1 MQKILQTL
9 LDLQNVDIRLIDVRA
24 RLAKFPKKIAESD
37 ARIAAAKADLDA
49 SKAAQLATVK
59 DRKKY
64 ELDVDSWK
72 DKVRKYRDQGSQVK
86 TNEAYRAL
94 QHEVQMAEDEI
105 AKAEDRLLE
114 QMVASEEYDR
124 RIKASE
130 IALKD
135 VEQIERVQRSTV
147 EADRAV
153 AEKDLAELNAERT
166 RAIAE
171 IPEKLLDHYDRI
183 VRKHNG
189 VALAEVRN
197 EKCGACGMIV
207 RPHVIQEM
215 RRADSD
221 EMFHCETCTRIIYY
235 IEPSVSSAPAAASAS
250 HASAASTSHES

>member
-1 MQKILQTL
+1 VQKILQNL
-9 LDLQNVDIRLIDVRA
+9 LDLQHVDIRLNEVRA
-24 RLAKFPKKIAESD
+24 RLAKFPKKLADSD
-37 ARIAAAKADLDA
+37 ARVAASKAELDA

-59 DRKKY
+59 DRKRY

-72 DKVRKYRDQGSQVK
+72 EKVRKYRDQTSQIK
-86 TNEAYRAL
+86 TNESYRVL
-94 QHEVQMAEDEI
+94 LHEVQMAEEEI

-135 VEQIERVQRSTV
+135 VEAVERVQRSTV

-153 AEKDLAELNAERT
+153 AEKDLAELDAERA
-166 RAIAE
+166 RAVAE

-215 RRADSD
+215 RRADSAD
-221 EMFHCETCTRIIYY
+221 MFHCETCTRIIYY
-235 IEPSVSSAPAAASAS
+235 IEPGVSAAAAASQ
-250 HASAASTSHES
+250 ASASASTSHES

>member
-1 MQKILQTL
+1 VQKILQNL
-9 LDLQNVDIRLIDVRA
+9 LDLQHVDIHLNEVRA
-24 RLAKFPKKIAESD
+24 RLAKFPKKLAESD
-37 ARIAAAKADLDA
+37 ARIAASKAELDA

-72 DKVRKYRDQGSQVK
+72 DKVRKYRDQTSQIK
-86 TNEAYRAL
+86 TNESYRAL
-94 QHEVQMAEDEI
+94 LHEVQMAEDEI

-135 VEQIERVQRSTV
+135 VEQVERVQRSTV

-153 AEKDLAELNAERT
+153 AEKDLADLNAERT

-171 IPEKLLDHYDRI
+171 IPENLLDHYDRI

-215 RRADSD
+215 RRADSA

-235 IEPSVSSAPAAASAS
+235 IEPGVSAAASAS
-250 HASAASTSHES
+250 QASASASTSREG